1 MGMDFFWK
9 VFDLLV
15 DVFELF
21 VDVFEF
27 LFEDVEIGEVVF
39 DDMVFVLVEL
49 LFVVDEGFVLD
60 VVLMDCVGF
69 YVIVIVVDIVVMV
82 YCKIFDGDLI
92 IEVVEVV
99 IFFGLEDLE
108 IVFGDF

>member
-1 MGMDFFWK
+1 M
-9 VFDLLV
+9 VFDEFYLYFIY
-15 DVFELF
+15 DGDGF
-21 VDVFEF
+21 VEGVVIVVSCV
-27 LFEDVEIGEVVF
+27 EDFNI
-39 DDMVFVLVEL
+39 DL